1 MVADDLRRQADQF
14 IDIMQ
19 LKAEIG
25 RDPAEREARRGD
37 RQTVGSG
44 EDLEDFAEA

>member
-1 MVADDLRRQADQF
+1 MLRRCTVAVLLVAVAGCQS
-14 IDIMQ
+14 
-19 LKAEIG
+19 G
-25 RDPAEREARRGD
+25 AEREARRVD